1 MEQLIITAA
10 GGLVQNNEGAFLLI
24 FRRGFWDLPKGK
36 LDAGELIPE
45 CAVREVR
52 EETGLQTITL
62 ESFICMTTHAYFDTW
77 LQKDVLKET
86 HWYAMKASSLLPET
100 LIPQTEED
108 IEKIEWVPV
117 ELLHQY
123 LLQTYPTILNV
134 FDAFN
139 AGSPKF

>member
-100 LIPQTEED
+100 LIPQIEED

-123 LLQTYPTILNV
+123 LIQTYPTILNV

>member
-1 MEQLIITAA
+1 MEQPIITAA
-10 GGLVQNNEGAFLLI
+10 GGLVQNNEGSFLLI

-45 CAVREVR
+45 CAVREVI

-62 ESFICMTTHAYFDTW
+62 GPFICMTTHAYFDTW
-77 LQKDVLKET
+77 LQKDVIKET
-86 HWYAMKASSLLPET
+86 HWFSMKASALESET

-117 ELLHQY
+117 TELSQY
-123 LLQTYPTILNV
+123 LLQTYPTILTV
-134 FDAFN
+134 LEAFN
-139 AGSPKF
+139 AGNLVS

>member
-1 MEQLIITAA
+1 MELPIITAA
-10 GGLVQNNEGAFLLI
+10 GGLVQNNDGAVLLI

-62 ESFICMTTHAYFDTW
+62 GPFICMTTHTYFDKWT
-77 LQKDVLKET
+77 QQNVKKET
-86 HWYAMKASSLLPET
+86 HWYAMKASSLVPET

-117 ELLHQY
+117 QQLPQFFV
-123 LLQTYPTILNV
+123 QTYPTIRSV

-139 AGSPKF
+139 GGIPKS

>member
-1 MEQLIITAA
+1 MELPIITAA
-10 GGLVQNNEGAFLLI
+10 GGLVQNNEGAVLLI

-62 ESFICMTTHAYFDTW
+62 GPFICMTTHTYFDKWT
-77 LQKDVLKET
+77 QQNVKKET
-86 HWYAMKASSLLPET
+86 HWYAMKASSLVPET

-117 ELLHQY
+117 QQLPQFLV
-123 LLQTYPTILNV
+123 QTYPTIRSV

-139 AGSPKF
+139 GGIPKS

>member
-1 MEQLIITAA
+1 MELPIITAA
-10 GGLVQNNEGAFLLI
+10 GGLVQNNEGAILLI

-36 LDAGELIPE
+36 LDAGEQIPE

-62 ESFICMTTHAYFDTW
+62 GSFICMTTHAYFDNW
-77 LQKDVLKET
+77 LQKDVIKET
-86 HWYAMKASSLLPET
+86 HWFAMKASSLLPET

-117 ELLHQY
+117 EQLPTY
-123 LLQTYPTILNV
+123 LLQTYPTIRSV

-139 AGSPKF
+139 GDTPKS

>member
-1 MEQLIITAA
+1 MELPIITAA
-10 GGLVQNNEGAFLLI
+10 GGLVQNIEGAVLLI

-62 ESFICMTTHAYFDTW
+62 GPFICMTTHTYFDKWT
-77 LQKDVLKET
+77 QQNVKKET
-86 HWYAMKASSLLPET
+86 HWYAMKASSLVPET

-117 ELLHQY
+117 QQLPQFLV
-123 LLQTYPTILNV
+123 QTYPTIRSV

-139 AGSPKF
+139 GGIPKS